1 MTRRPKRIRRRNPA
15 NYVPEDVQEAI
26 QAAGKWFG
34 DPQLLTEPETIA
46 WRPPTAA
53 VEIGNLV
60 AIEYASN
67 KWTGNETVYRH
78 EFEEIRRMAI
88 SPDGSTIVVDP
99 PFRITERG
107 IEG

>member
-1 MTRRPKRIRRRNPA
+1 MRRIKKRTKRNPSRCPA
-15 NYVPEDVQEAI
+15 EVQEAI
-26 QAAGKWFG
+26 KAAGKWFG
-34 DPQLLTEPETIA
+34 DPDLVTEPESFT
-46 WRPPTAA
+46 WTPPKAA
-53 VEIGNLV
+53 VEIGNIV

-67 KWTGNETVYRH
+67 KWTGEEHVYRH

-99 PFRITERG
+99 PFLITDRG